1 MFNKFHNLALQR
13 AQTLEALL
21 NKFDEL
27 STISEE
33 PSPIEVLKNK
43 THECQELQIG
53 LENELVFR
61 ETLVFM
67 ANRLKENNIE
77 SSKPL
82 VKTRQ
87 MLAELKQSVSS
98 LRNMLLHIN
107 ASNFEHEKEF
117 KALTAHYTALVRHK
131 KEVVKEKAK
140 VYEGKIKM
148 KLGIDQEKGKNQL
161 ISKHLQDK
169 KRLKELEEKLNGF
182 KNVELLEAEIL
193 SFEEFCAGEEEKFKK
208 IQKVT
213 NVRKVGEI
221 LDHYNYLMDN
231 KEELMDSVN
240 NSLLQIEKL
249 NFDRIKLSEELCF
262 LKFNTGEQVLR
273 HEELQEVEQGF
284 EKKNIDLLDYEE
296 RLSKLENIIVAGVNT
311 FSKVGKVLKIEK
323 DLGRIRKGN
332 LEKCISACIS
342 AFENIIDSEKAI
354 KDTSS
359 SNNPSSEISLLDNT
373 SFHLNFN
380 YNE

>member
-1 MFNKFHNLALQR
+1 MALQR
-13 AQTLEALL
+13 AQALEALL

-27 STISEE
+27 TTISEE
-33 PSPIEVLKNK
+33 PSPVEVLKNK
-43 THECQELQIG
+43 THECEELQIG

-67 ANRLKENNIE
+67 VNRLKENNIE
-77 SSKPL
+77 NSKPV

-87 MLAELKQSVSS
+87 MLAELKQSISS
-98 LRNMLLHIN
+98 LQNMLLHIN
-107 ASNFEHEKEF
+107 ASNFEQEKEF
-117 KALTAHYTALVRHK
+117 KVITEDYTALVRHK

-140 VYEGKIKM
+140 IYEGKIKM
-148 KLGIDQEKGKNQL
+148 KLGIDQEKEKNQL
-161 ISKHLQDK
+161 ILKQLQDK

-231 KEELMDSVN
+231 KDKLMDSVN
-240 NSLLQIEKL
+240 YSLLQIEKL
-249 NFDRIKLSEELCF
+249 NADRIKLSEELCF
-262 LKFNTGEQVLR
+262 LKFNTGEQLLR
-273 HEELQEVEQGF
+273 HEELQEVGKGF
-284 EKKNIDLLDYEE
+284 EEKNNDLLDYEE
-296 RLSKLENIIVAGVNT
+296 RVNKLENIIVAGVNT
-311 FSKVGKVLKIEK
+311 FSKVGKLLKIEK
-323 DLGRIRKGN
+323 DLGKLRKTN
-332 LEKCISACIS
+332 LEKSINACIL
-342 AFENIIDSEKAI
+342 AFENLIESGKEINDP
-354 KDTSS
+354 SS
-359 SNNPSSEISLLDNT
+359 SNNSSSEISLSDNR

>member
-1 MFNKFHNLALQR
+1 MALQR
-13 AQTLEALL
+13 AQALEALL

-27 STISEE
+27 TTISEE
-33 PSPIEVLKNK
+33 PSPVEVLKNK
-43 THECQELQIG
+43 THECEELQIG

-67 ANRLKENNIE
+67 VNRLKENNIE
-77 SSKPL
+77 NSKPV

-87 MLAELKQSVSS
+87 MLAELKQSISS
-98 LRNMLLHIN
+98 LQNMLLHIN
-107 ASNFEHEKEF
+107 ASNFEQEKEF
-117 KALTAHYTALVRHK
+117 KVITEDYTALVRHK

-140 VYEGKIKM
+140 IYEGKIKM
-148 KLGIDQEKGKNQL
+148 KLGIDQEKEKNQL
-161 ISKHLQDK
+161 ILKQLQDK

-231 KEELMDSVN
+231 KDKLMDSVN
-240 NSLLQIEKL
+240 YSLLQIEKL
-249 NFDRIKLSEELCF
+249 NADRIKLSEELCF
-262 LKFNTGEQVLR
+262 LKFNTGEQLLR
-273 HEELQEVEQGF
+273 HEELQEVGKGF
-284 EKKNIDLLDYEE
+284 EEKNNDLLDYEE
-296 RLSKLENIIVAGVNT
+296 RVNKLENIIVAGVNT
-311 FSKVGKVLKIEK
+311 FSKVGKLLKIEK
-323 DLGRIRKGN
+323 DLGKLRKTN
-332 LEKCISACIS
+332 LEKSINACML
-342 AFENIIDSEKAI
+342 AFENLIESGKEINDP
-354 KDTSS
+354 SS
-359 SNNPSSEISLLDNT
+359 SNNSSSEISLSDNR